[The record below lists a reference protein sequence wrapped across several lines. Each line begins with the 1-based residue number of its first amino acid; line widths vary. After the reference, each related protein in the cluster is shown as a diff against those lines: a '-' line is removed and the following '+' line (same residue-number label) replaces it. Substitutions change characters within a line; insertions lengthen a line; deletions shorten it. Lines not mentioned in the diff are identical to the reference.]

1 MPPKKTFNRDDSD
14 DDDDSTT
21 ETSSSEGEVA
31 PTRQSNAANA
41 NNNNSSSNNNGR
53 GVANKPHDEEFDAGH
68 DDGVRTPPGETLQ
81 RRPSGATTQATVT
94 PAGKAGGTLLRN
106 NPNDETFDVEDDDE
120 RVRTPP
126 QRGNNAPPPAAG
138 GQRGA
143 AAKPSGK
150 AGNIQNNPHDYYE
163 DAGDEGMETPPRQ
176 NIQPVAGK
184 KPSNLNTNALGNRQ
198 LQNDTHDEAID
209 VSDNSQGTPASTYGS
224 ATPQSGTKHSLSGGG
239 NNNNLSGNGAGGNRQ
254 TLPAPQGKMSMAV
267 PRDDESSS
275 EEEDD
280 DAGGAGQN
288 QGGGSNGGNGLP
300 TSLPGFGGAKT
311 AANKPPP
318 TQEYNPADYASIN
331 QRASRE
337 MQELFMTI
345 AQYQPQVQELP
356 SKLRPFIPDFI
367 PSVGDLDPFCKVP
380 RPDARPD
387 NLGLTVVDEPSA
399 NQSNPAVVALLMK
412 HVTRGSAPFVYVES
426 VEDSSNRPNVIDKW
440 IADIKDLHYKKP
452 LPTVNYSKVMPEI
465 ESLLQAW
472 SPEFEELLN
481 SDLQFPPTQVDLDID
496 QYVRVMCAVLDIP
509 TYGTLVESLHVM
521 FTLYCEFRANQHFQ
535 HA

>member
-1 MPPKKTFNRDDSD
+1 MPPKKTFSRDDSD

-31 PTRQSNAANA
+31 PTRQN
-41 NNNNSSSNNNGR
+41 NNNNSSSNATSNANNNGR
-53 GVANKPHDEEFDAGH
+53 GIANKPHDEEFDAGH
-68 DDGVRTPPGETLQ
+68 DEGVRTPPGDAL

-94 PAGKAGGTLLRN
+94 PAGKSGGTMLRN

-126 QRGNNAPPPAAG
+126 QRGNNVPPPAAG

-143 AAKPSGK
+143 ANNSGK
-150 AGNIQNNPHDYYE
+150 AGAIQNNPHDYYE

-184 KPSNLNTNALGNRQ
+184 KPSSLNTNALGNRQ

-224 ATPQSGTKHSLSGGG
+224 ATPQSGTKHSLAAA
-239 NNNNLSGNGAGGNRQ
+239 NNLSSAAGGAGNRQ
-254 TLPAPQGKMSMAV
+254 TLPAPQGKMSMA
-267 PRDDESSS
+267 PHRDDESSS

-280 DAGGAGQN
+280 DAASNGG
-288 QGGGSNGGNGLP
+288 GGHQMGSNGGNGMP
-300 TSLPGFGGAKT
+300 TSVPGLGTGPKT
-311 AANKPPP
+311 TSKPPP